1 MIADEIIQEI
11 LERTDIVQL
20 VGGTVDLRK
29 AGTVYKGLCPFHDE
43 KTPSFIVTPVRRT
56 YHCFGCQAHGDA
68 IRWMIEHESQSFPE
82 AVRSLA
88 AACGVEVPEARQES
102 PEQRAARERKKSL
115 AERLLGAQD
124 KVAAFYTE
132 TLFGPDGGRAR
143 SYLESRGITRRT
155 AEAFRLGWA
164 GRDKIAFA
172 RFIADAEVSRDDLHA
187 LGILLPP
194 DEGWDPDRPL
204 HGGYLRFRE
213 RLMFPIVDIR
223 GEVTGFSGRIL
234 DAQAKAAKYVN
245 SPETPVFTKGDQL
258 YGAFTAR
265 HAARRAGR
273 LVLVEGQVD
282 VVMLW
287 QAGLEGAAASMGT
300 ALTPKQ
306 VRLVKR
312 LGEQVVAVMDGDA
325 AGAKAAFASLL
336 PFLDEGLAP
345 RAVMLPQGEDPDSF
359 VRACGV
365 ETFLKMVDQ
374 APPLLDLYI
383 DRVGAAHPND
393 PPGRADALRELAP
406 ALARLTDE
414 VTAGLYRKRV
424 CEVLDVEPEMVGAAI
439 RGALEA
445 PATRRRTAPS
455 GDVSRGPVHE
465 PPPPPPESFAGPHE
479 FATFH
484 PPRRLDSVPSYER
497 QAVEF
502 IVQYPHVVE
511 RFYATGSDKCLTHPG
526 LAAFLADL
534 YREVCAGRTP
544 NEDRILSQLDDS
556 QVVTFIRDLQA
567 KRPSVVDDNVDAAF
581 ESALL
586 RLRRGHLER
595 RRDQLIA
602 EGRTAN
608 QMGDRERVYAVFKE
622 AAAITA
628 TITSLN
634 RPDPE
639 GAH

>member
-1 MIADEIIQEI
+1 MIPEEIIQEI

-29 AGTVYKGLCPFHDE
+29 AGTVYKGLCPFHEE

-56 YHCFGCQAHGDA
+56 YHCFGCQAHGHA
-68 IRWMIEHESQSFPE
+68 IRWMMDHEGQSFPE
-82 AVRSLA
+82 AVRSLG

-115 AERLLGAQD
+115 TECLLAAQD

-132 TLFGPDGGRAR
+132 ALFGSDGGRAR
-143 SYLESRGITRRT
+143 DYLESRGITRKA

-164 GRDKIAFA
+164 GSDKTAFA
-172 RFIADAEVSRDDLHA
+172 RFMDDSEVQRDDLQA

-194 DEGWDPDRPL
+194 DEGWEPDRVL
-204 HGGYLRFRE
+204 QGGYLRFRE
-213 RLMFPIVDIR
+213 RLMFPIVDVR

-234 DAQAKAAKYVN
+234 DPKAKAAKYVN
-245 SPETPVFTKGDQL
+245 SPETPVFTKGEQL

-287 QAGLEGAAASMGT
+287 QAGLEGAAAAMGT

-312 LGEQVVAVMDGDA
+312 LGERVVCVMDGDA

-336 PFLDEGLAP
+336 PFLDEGLQP

-374 APPLLDLYI
+374 APPLLDLFI
-383 DRVGAAHPND
+383 DRAGTAHPND
-393 PPGRADALRELAP
+393 PPGRAAALRELAP
-406 ALARLTDE
+406 ALVLLTDE
-414 VTAGLYRKRV
+414 VTAGLYRKKV
-424 CEVLDVEPEMVGAAI
+424 CDVLDVEPEMVGAAI

-445 PATRRRTAPS
+445 PPARRRAAPS
-455 GDVSRGPVHE
+455 QEVLAGPAHE
-465 PPPPPPESFAGPHE
+465 PVPPPPESFTGRPE
-479 FATFH
+479 FAAFD
-484 PPRRLDSVPSYER
+484 PPRGLDSVPSYER

-502 IVQYPHVVE
+502 IVQYPHLVE
-511 RFYATGSDKCLTHPG
+511 RFYATQADNCLTHPG
-526 LAAFLADL
+526 LAAFLGDL

-556 QVVTFIRDLQA
+556 QVVAFIRDLQA
-567 KRPSVVDDNVDAAF
+567 KRPSVVDENVDRAF

-608 QMGDRERVYAVFKE
+608 QMGDRERVFAVFKE